1 MNISWMA
8 VLTATLTIATPLVFG
23 ALGAILNERA
33 GVLNLGIE
41 GTMYAGAFVGFWAAD
56 RWGSAWAGLAAVH
69 RKLPDAIPRT
79 VTRLLPEFVG
89 ALEPL
94 HARSRAADGAAF
106 ARFLKQDRTLVAE
119 TLMGIADARV
129 ERSTNAALK
138 AFYARFRSTA
148 EHEAEDL
155 IPGVADV
162 LARHL

>member
-1 MNISWMA
+1 M
-8 VLTATLTIATPLVFG
+8 TTLADLLLPPRREALIADLAALV
-23 ALGAILNERA
+23 ERHA
-33 GVLNLGIE
+33 QRRSGLRGVTL
-41 GTMYAGAFVGFWAAD
+41 
-56 RWGSAWAGLAAVH
+56 RAGLAAVH

-129 ERSTNAALK
+129 ESSTNAALK